1 MVNTTYEPNMI
12 GISTLEGDLGHH
24 ILRMEEKTQE
34 SPMEPP
40 QLKRGGGRKRKKS
53 GGLLCTPVRPDHST

>member
-1 MVNTTYEPNMI
+1 MVKTTDEPNMI

-53 GGLLCTPVRPDHST
+53 GDFYAHSSGQTI